1 MKKINRKN
9 KKLKKYTVQVH
20 VCKLYEADFYAED
33 EEQALRMADRSK
45 ESEWKN
51 VGGKDDGNML
61 YKNEWSVVNGDLYG
75 IGNKDDFFD
84 IEEDL

>member
-9 KKLKKYTVQVH
+9 KKLKKHTVR
-20 VCKLYEADFYAED
+20 VCLEKWYEADFYAED

>member
-1 MKKINRKN
+1 MKSMFARLYIFARQIYVCAPNPKICAN
-9 KKLKKYTVQVH
+9 
-20 VCKLYEADFYAED
+20 
-33 EEQALRMADRSK
+33 
-45 ESEWKN
+45 
-51 VGGKDDGNML
+51 GNML